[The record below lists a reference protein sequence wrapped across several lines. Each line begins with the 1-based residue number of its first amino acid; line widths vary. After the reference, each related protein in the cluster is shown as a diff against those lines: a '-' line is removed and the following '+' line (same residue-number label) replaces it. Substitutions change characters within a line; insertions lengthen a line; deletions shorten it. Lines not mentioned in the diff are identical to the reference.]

1 MVKKESKELKIFSC
15 KRDSDRGKEKRRG
28 RDGETSKIGG
38 KRKRRERGEKDLWLL
53 KGEKGK
59 EDKEEKKEGSKQE
72 MEAKD
77 REIKMKIGLN
87 KGTKI
92 ILEEK

>member
-1 MVKKESKELKIFSC
+1 MERLRKQEVKGK
-15 KRDSDRGKEKRRG
+15 GKE
-28 RDGETSKIGG
+28 
-38 KRKRRERGEKDLWLL
+38 EKDLWLL

-59 EDKEEKKEGSKQE
+59 EYKEEKEEGSKQE